1 MSQSTQVQGSQ
12 ISKVQSSKVQPQQGI
27 ISLDAEEIKP
37 ARSIQDFLQSAERIK
52 EIAEKHEKYIARL
65 KEIRDFK
72 QVVLDGKVGELTI
85 TSKIGKPITF
95 SHYHVIAEFISERLA
110 EGEKELSDLET
121 EMKRFSI

>member
-1 MSQSTQVQGSQ
+1 MSQVTQVQTQ
-12 ISKVQSSKVQPQQGI
+12 KVNPSKVQPQQGV
-27 ISLDAEEIKP
+27 ISLDAEEVKP
-37 ARSIQDFLQSAERIK
+37 SRSIQEFLQSAERIK

-85 TSKIGKPITF
+85 TSKTGKPITF

>member
-12 ISKVQSSKVQPQQGI
+12 ISKVQGSKVQSQAI
-27 ISLDAEEIKP
+27 ISIEAEEIKQ
-37 ARSIQDFLQSAERIK
+37 ARTVQEFLQSAERII
-52 EIAEKHEKYIARL
+52 ELAEKHEKYIGRL

-85 TSKIGKPITF
+85 TSKVGKPITF
-95 SHYHVIAEFISERLA
+95 SHYHVIAEFITNRLE
-110 EGEKELSDLET
+110 EGEKELAELET